1 MMAGGSVSATRHVR
15 GGEHLELEHPKYK
28 AFAETSVSHISKD
41 REVTLTGP
49 NTDEKLKV

>member
-1 MMAGGSVSATRHVR
+1 MMAGGSVPATKHLK

-28 AFAETSVSHISKD
+28 AFAETSVGHISKD
-41 REVTLTGP
+41 REVTLIGP